1 MVARLGVASRT
12 CRASLISSCSPSCA
26 VWRGGRR
33 EVMTPDTDDR
43 RWGGRTVAVT
53 GATGFVGFHLARRL
67 AEAGARVA
75 ALVRPTADRGR
86 LVAAG
91 ARCVEGS
98 LEEPASLSD
107 LAGGREFLFHAA
119 GAVDFGGNWQRLRDV
134 NVEGTHRVL
143 AAARAG
149 GVRRV
154 VHTSSIVAVG
164 ASRTPRL
171 LDETAHWNLGPLRV
185 PYVTTKRH
193 AEDLALAENG
203 KLEVVVV
210 NPGCVIGPDD
220 FAGSEFGTLCRRFWR
235 RRMPVC
241 FGGGNNFVDVR
252 DVADGLLRAAE
263 RGRPGERYLLTGTNR
278 SMTGFFGELARAA
291 GRTIPRLRLP
301 TALAPI
307 VAVLGERFTRR
318 ATAALT
324 VSQARL
330 LPYFWYFDCGKAR
343 RELGYEPRP
352 LRATLADAYAFWT
365 RTRRAA

>member
-1 MVARLGVASRT
+1 M
-12 CRASLISSCSPSCA
+12 IS
-26 VWRGGRR
+26 
-33 EVMTPDTDDR
+33 DTDDR

-91 ARCVEGS
+91 VRCVEGS
-98 LEEPASLSD
+98 LEEAASLSE
-107 LAGGREFLFHAA
+107 LAGGCEFLFHVA
-119 GAVDFGGNWQRLRDV
+119 GAVDFGGDWQRLRRV
-134 NVEGTHRVL
+134 NVEGTRRVL
-143 AAARAG
+143 AVAQAS

-154 VHTSSIVAVG
+154 IHTSSIVAVG
-164 ASRTPRL
+164 ASPAPRL
-171 LDETAHWNLGPLRV
+171 LDETAHWNLGPMRV
-185 PYVTTKRH
+185 PYVTTKRQ
-193 AEDLALAENG
+193 AEELALVANG

-220 FAGSEFGTLCRRFWR
+220 FAASEFGTLCRRFWR
-235 RRMPVC
+235 GRVPIC

-263 RGRPGERYLLTGTNR
+263 RGRPGQRYLLTGTNR
-278 SMTGFFGELARAA
+278 SMTAFFGELARAA
-291 GRTIPRLRLP
+291 ERAIPRFRLP
-301 TALAPI
+301 TTLAPI
-307 VAVLGERFTRR
+307 VAVLGERFTRGR
-318 ATAALT
+318 PALT
-324 VSQARL
+324 VAQARL

-365 RTRRAA
+365 CTRRAA